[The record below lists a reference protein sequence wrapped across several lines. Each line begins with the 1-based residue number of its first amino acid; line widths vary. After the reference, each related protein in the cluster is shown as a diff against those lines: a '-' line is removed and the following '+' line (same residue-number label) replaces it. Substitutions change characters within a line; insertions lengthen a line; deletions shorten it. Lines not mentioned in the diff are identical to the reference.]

1 MDEERKGKASCND
14 VDRYTQRSRV
24 IEVCLIPAA
33 ASELRRGV
41 HKTTTN
47 EIHHVDSCPAAKP
60 KKVSEYREVLLG
72 HHCTSPLLF
81 SHNIQQLA
89 MSKCLAGNFIF
100 GTLFACNSEGKFT
113 TVAVE
118 FEE

>member
-1 MDEERKGKASCND
+1 MN
-14 VDRYTQRSRV
+14 
-24 IEVCLIPAA
+24 I
-33 ASELRRGV
+33 V
-41 HKTTTN
+41 HKTTIN

-60 KKVSEYREVLLG
+60 KKVSEYREVLFGPSLYFPF
-72 HHCTSPLLF
+72 TLF
-81 SHNIQQLA
+81 SIQQLA

>member
-1 MDEERKGKASCND
+1 MWTPAQQQSQKKYLNTERFF
-14 VDRYTQRSRV
+14 
-24 IEVCLIPAA
+24 
-33 ASELRRGV
+33 
-41 HKTTTN
+41 
-47 EIHHVDSCPAAKP
+47 
-60 KKVSEYREVLLG
+60 LG